1 VSRRL
6 PRRSTFLIAACD
18 ELTDLSLIGSTA
30 AHENFILVPQRA
42 RELPRRAADAEGP
55 PHTAVASEE
64 VTDSDHSVCSLPD
77 VSVGWIVRESTIR
90 FRPTIVPYLGYRW
103 IIQSETSRRLDFC
116 PWRPASRPLDECC
129 RLSRKTHV
137 GKGGERGA
145 ELRPATSLVQLGHAL
160 SSRFGRQ
167 IAEGGRPMVRDVVAS
182 FLAAF
187 LLWPVASLA
196 ISNCPQTRPTVR
208 SARPSSATVILGL
221 QPEGRRNRSATTTT
235 LARAAS
241 TAAALALASGR
252 RHACRE
258 FPDRSAVHRAAPPV
272 PTRCPRALRWLTQG
286 LCGKSRLFASSAN
299 LPRDSGGPK

>member
-1 VSRRL
+1 MSRRL

-167 IAEGGRPMVRDVVAS
+167 IAEGG
-182 FLAAF
+182 LAG
-187 LLWPVASLA
+187 
-196 ISNCPQTRPTVR
+196 
-208 SARPSSATVILGL
+208 ARADKY
-221 QPEGRRNRSATTTT
+221 TT
-235 LARAAS
+235 LVRILREDR
-241 TAAALALASGR
+241 TLLAQ
-252 RHACRE
+252 
-258 FPDRSAVHRAAPPV
+258 PPRFNQM
-272 PTRCPRALRWLTQG
+272 TRTWL
-286 LCGKSRLFASSAN
+286 ASSAA
-299 LPRDSGGPK
+299 RD